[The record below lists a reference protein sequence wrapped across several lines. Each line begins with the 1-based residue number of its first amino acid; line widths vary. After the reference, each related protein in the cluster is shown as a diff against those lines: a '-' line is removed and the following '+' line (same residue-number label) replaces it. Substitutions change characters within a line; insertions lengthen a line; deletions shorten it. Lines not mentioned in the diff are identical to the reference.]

1 MLLVSSW
8 LSVLALA
15 AEPATLKS
23 VKKIY
28 LMTDMEGVAG
38 VRDAVDWLGPE
49 GRYYEW
55 DVGSSPAKSTRPS
68 MASWP
73 AARRKSSCPM
83 AMAAVPS
90 TLNCWTN
97 ERIRI
102 SDAEAAL

>member
-1 MLLVSSW
+1 MLLLVSSW

-49 GRYYEW
+49 GRYYE
-55 DVGSSPAKSTRPS
+55 VGRRFLTRQVN
-68 MASWP
+68 
-73 AARRKSSCPM
+73 AAIDGFLAGGATEVVVSDGHGSG
-83 AMAAVPS
+83 AVDIE
-90 TLNCWTN
+90 LLDK
-97 ERIRI
+97 RAH
-102 SDAEAAL
+102 SD